1 METVSV
7 RNAAELGGVVRAARL
22 EAGLSQVDLA
32 AEARVGRQWLVE
44 FEAGDKLS
52 APFDMVMRVLQAL
65 DLEVMLDP
73 TVPRRVAPPSVE
85 RPSASEILAR
95 YTARESR

>member
-52 APFDMVMRVLQAL
+52 APFDMVMRLLQAL
-65 DLEVMLDP
+65 ELEVTLDP
-73 TVPRRVAPPSVE
+73 TVARRAPA
-85 RPSASEILAR
+85 RWDGPSATEVLVR
-95 YTARESR
+95 YTTRDR